1 MKKSLFKA
9 TLLLSA
15 SVVLTTYHAHFVSAE
30 TTTVSET
37 TVVSDDDALK
47 DGTYTVYGNEDERGW
62 TVRHTIVVKDGKIVE
77 SDFDYY
83 NAEGKRKTEDEE
95 YNDMMKEKNGVS
107 SKEAIEQLNAA
118 LVELQDEDDIEVVTG
133 ATHTYELFED
143 SSEALI
149 EKAKNGDTQE
159 SNFQDVELV
168 DGEYSLK
175 TTEDERGWA
184 HTFTIVVK
192 DGKITESNYDMVNA
206 SGELKS
212 ESDEYNDAMKESSKV
227 SFAEAVKEL
236 NEELVDEQNI
246 IEIEVVAGA
255 TSTTNSFKEYA
266 QKLIDAAV
274 KGDTK
279 LIEIT
284 L

>member
-1 MKKSLFKA
+1 M
-9 TLLLSA
+9 LLSA
-15 SVVLTTYHAHFVSAE
+15 AAVLTTYHAHFVSAE

-37 TVVSDDDALK
+37 TVVSDDDTLK

-95 YNDMMKEKNGVS
+95 YNEMMKEKNDIS
-107 SKEAIEQLNAA
+107 SKEAIEKLNAA

-143 SSEALI
+143 SAEALI

-184 HTFTIVVK
+184 HIFTMVVK
-192 DGKITESNYDMVNA
+192 DGKITESKYDMVNA

-246 IEIEVVAGA
+246 IDIEVVSGA

-266 QKLIDAAV
+266 QMLIDAAV